1 MPAQAGNLGCRR
13 PARDSFAIKGT
24 RCFTD
29 GRTDEGV
36 LASDGLSGLRHGF
49 KVMQAK
55 PNPFHTLLF
64 SVCFALFA
72 GDVNA
77 QGSKRKGE
85 ADPPQLVLAHYMPWF
100 AARPVSPSWGW
111 HWTMNHFDP
120 EKQKDGK
127 REIASHFHPLIGPYD
142 SSDVDVIEYHLLVMK
157 LAGID
162 GVIVD
167 WYGLTD
173 FRDYAALHRNTTR
186 LLEQCERLKMKFV
199 ICYED
204 QTIPALV
211 EGKKL
216 QPGERVA
223 HATREI
229 EWLGKYWFKSPSY
242 VSLDGRPV
250 LLSFGQ
256 TGLTDEE
263 WSLCLK
269 QAAVEVTYF
278 SQHHRRSAAVG
289 AFDWPVP
296 SEGMKAFERF
306 EKSSRQW
313 KSAIPVA
320 FPRFVDIYAQA
331 QVGPS
336 YGQINDDDGKPFRR
350 MLELGLKSK
359 APLVQLATWNDWGE
373 GTQIEP
379 SHEFGYRDLETVQ
392 NLRVNSSGQ
401 PVAAAIDLRLP
412 IQLLEQRR
420 NAKDA
425 GDVNARRLDEISALI
440 VSGQLSAARSL
451 LKHDGAK

>member
-1 MPAQAGNLGCRR
+1 MGYEFKIRHLTTLLLIFGLVIFTNDANAQAFER
-13 PARDSFAIKGT
+13 
-24 RCFTD
+24 
-29 GRTDEGV
+29 
-36 LASDGLSGLRHGF
+36 
-49 KVMQAK
+49 
-55 PNPFHTLLF
+55 
-64 SVCFALFA
+64 
-72 GDVNA
+72 
-77 QGSKRKGE
+77 E
-85 ADPPQLVLAHYMPWF
+85 AAAESPQLVLAHYMPWF
-100 AARPVSPSWGW
+100 VARPMSPSWGW

-120 EKQKDGK
+120 EKQTDGK

-142 SSDVDVIEYHLLVMK
+142 SSDVDVIEYHLLLMK

-173 FRDYAALHRNTTR
+173 FRDYAVLHRNTTR
-186 LLEQCERLKMKFV
+186 VLEQCERLKMRFV

-223 HATREI
+223 HAAREI
-229 EWLGKYWFKSPSY
+229 EWLGQYWFNSPSY
-242 VSLDGRPV
+242 VRLDGRPV

-256 TGLTDEE
+256 TGLMDEE
-263 WSLCLK
+263 WSQCLK

-313 KSAIPVA
+313 KSSIPVA

-331 QVGPS
+331 KVGPS

-350 MLELGLKSK
+350 MLEQGLKSK

-392 NLRVNSSGQ
+392 KLRVNSSDRSDSV
-401 PVAAAIDLRLP
+401 PTDLRLP
-412 IQLLEQRR
+412 LQLLQQRR
-420 NAKDA
+420 HAKQA
-425 GDVNARRLDEISALI
+425 GEVNARRLDEISELI
-440 VSGQLSAARSL
+440 VSRKLSAARSL
-451 LKHDGAK
+451 LERSNER